1 MSGSSPESV
10 LKNRIMK
17 EINERKLDNM
27 ETKWTT
33 FPSDIVFSIAC
44 NIKTKGITLIWN
56 NEEPLSKFSMVK

>member
-1 MSGSSPESV
+1 
-10 LKNRIMK
+10 MK
-17 EINERKLDNM
+17 EINKRKLDNM